1 MAGGLGS
8 RFWPVSTPEYPKQ
21 FVDITASGRSLIR
34 MTVDRFKGVC
44 PVENIWVV
52 TSVNYREIVKKE
64 LPEIPDGNI
73 LSEPC
78 MRNTAPCIAYVAWKI
93 KIKDKHANI
102 VVSAADHMV
111 KNEAEFRRVMREGL
125 AFTAVRDSIL
135 TVGIKPSRPETGYG
149 YIKTDT
155 GSFSGGIRKVE
166 GFREKPDELT
176 ALRYFEQGS
185 YLWNSG
191 IFLWNVTTLEKAIRE
206 NAPEIAEIFDRI
218 APDLY
223 TEREQ
228 ETVNELFPSCPKIS
242 VDYAVMESAGNIWV
256 YPADF
261 GWSDLGTWGSLYE
274 LMDKDEKGNAVCGDS
289 VRMVESSGCIVKV
302 SDAKEVVVQG
312 LEGYIVAEAGGCIL
326 ICRRSDEQRIREF
339 ISK

>member
-1 MAGGLGS
+1 M
-8 RFWPVSTPEYPKQ
+8 
-21 FVDITASGRSLIR
+21 
-34 MTVDRFKGVC
+34 
-44 PVENIWVV
+44 
-52 TSVNYREIVKKE
+52 
-64 LPEIPDGNI
+64 
-73 LSEPC
+73 
-78 MRNTAPCIAYVAWKI
+78 
-93 KIKDKHANI
+93 
-102 VVSAADHMV
+102 
-111 KNEAEFRRVMREGL
+111 
-125 AFTAVRDSIL
+125 
-135 TVGIKPSRPETGYG
+135 
-149 YIKTDT
+149 
-155 GSFSGGIRKVE
+155 E

-191 IFLWNVTTLEKAIRE
+191 IFLWNVATLEKAIRE